1 MVVGASAVVAGASV
15 VVGAADVVGE
25 SPVSVDSPSPPASLV
40 TGASVVDGASAASS
54 SAPPHADANTARRS
68 RHNRVI
74 RFIIILPSGGVDT
87 VQITDT
93 NPVDSLSKANPR
105 MVRAEALDQPT

>member
-1 MVVGASAVVAGASV
+1 MSGASVVVVELVVVGASVVVAGASV

-25 SPVSVDSPSPPASLV
+25 SPVSVDSPLPPASLV

-54 SAPPHADANTARRS
+54 SAPPHADANTARAVIETS
-68 RHNRVI
+68 NRVI
-74 RFIIILPSGGVDT
+74 RFISILPSGGVDT

-93 NPVDSLSKANPR
+93 NPVDSFIES
-105 MVRAEALDQPT
+105 